1 MLVFLHSLFSPQKNF
16 ITDNWRSPTY
26 KFENQN
32 HHIPVDIYLLQVNN
46 RNTKTRCE
54 ICSKLTIKT
63 AKQRQWRRSGVF
75 IVKFEHA
82 SHLVFLL
89 LTLNMHLSAGIF
101 IKPLKK
107 KKSAFTFDSLYIL
120 VNISKA
126 FRSILLKMLL
136 LQRTGTRV
144 IHEQVSINFGLSIKS
159 FKFTFAFTFGSPFF
173 GYIGATLF

>member
-1 MLVFLHSLFSPQKNF
+1 
-16 ITDNWRSPTY
+16 
-26 KFENQN
+26 
-32 HHIPVDIYLLQVNN
+32 
-46 RNTKTRCE
+46 
-54 ICSKLTIKT
+54 
-63 AKQRQWRRSGVF
+63 
-75 IVKFEHA
+75 
-82 SHLVFLL
+82 
-89 LTLNMHLSAGIF
+89 MHLSAGIF